1 MRSSAAANGGGNGS
15 VDGGVNGYIGEHGN
29 GYIGGGRS
37 SGGGGEP
44 TSSGVSKRTTHSISA
59 AATEDKKR
67 TKVACPVQ
75 VRVKNA
81 QRASR
86 SVYRLYEMRPR
97 WSGRVSE

>member
-1 MRSSAAANGGGNGS
+1 
-15 VDGGVNGYIGEHGN
+15 
-29 GYIGGGRS
+29 
-37 SGGGGEP
+37 
-44 TSSGVSKRTTHSISA
+44 
-59 AATEDKKR
+59 
-67 TKVACPVQ
+67 